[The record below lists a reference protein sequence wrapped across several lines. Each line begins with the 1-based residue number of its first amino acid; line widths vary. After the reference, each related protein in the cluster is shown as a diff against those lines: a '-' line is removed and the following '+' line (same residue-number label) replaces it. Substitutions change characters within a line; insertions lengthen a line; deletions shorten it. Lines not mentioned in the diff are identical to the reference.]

1 MSDDVPTNET
11 PGTPHAT
18 QPRENPRTDPRTRL
32 IDVRSPGE
40 FDAAHIPGSHN
51 VPLDL
56 LRERR
61 DELERAHDDPVM
73 LVCASGARAER
84 ARTLLESAGVHG
96 CDVLPGGITAWEREG
111 GEVSRGRGVWPMERQ
126 VRLVAGSL
134 VLTGVLGSLAYRPLR
149 WLAGFVGAG
158 LTFAAISDT
167 CAMARL
173 LSLLPHNRR
182 STVDPDAALSALRD
196 AEPVRPNA

>member
-1 MSDDVPTNET
+1 MSSET
-11 PGTPHAT
+11 PELLHTA
-18 QPRENPRTDPRTRL
+18 QLRENLRTQPRTRL

-40 FDAAHIPGSHN
+40 FDSVNIPGSHN
-51 VPLDL
+51 VPIEL

-61 DELERAHDDPVM
+61 AELDSGHDDPVV
-73 LVCASGARAER
+73 LVCASGARAEQ
-84 ARTLLESAGVHG
+84 ARTLLEQAGVDG
-96 CDVLPGGITAWEREG
+96 CHVLRGGIEEWQREG
-111 GEVSRGRGVWPMERQ
+111 GEVNRGNGVWPMERQ

-134 VLTGVLGSLAYRPLR
+134 VLTGVLGSLAYRPLK

-173 LSLLPHNRR
+173 LGMLPHNRR
-182 STVDPDAALSALRD
+182 SALDPDTALSAVTA
-196 AEPVRPNA
+196 AEPGAPHA